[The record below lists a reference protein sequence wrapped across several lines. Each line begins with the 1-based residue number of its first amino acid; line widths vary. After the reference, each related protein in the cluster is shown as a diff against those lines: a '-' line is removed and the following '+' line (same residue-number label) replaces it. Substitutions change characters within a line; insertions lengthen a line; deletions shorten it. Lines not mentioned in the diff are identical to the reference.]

1 MKKKIVI
8 NVPMHNEKA
17 RSKAMSIAVNVPV
30 AAVSIDEN
38 DQLVV
43 TGEGVDSVCLAKS
56 LRKKFCFADIVS
68 VQDVNPGNSSGPSTP
83 DSSPPRPTQAQ
94 YCPPVYYERVVYDPS
109 PPNCTIL

>member
-30 AAVSIDEN
+30 EAVSIGEN

-43 TGEGVDSVCLAKS
+43 TGERVDSVCLAKS

-68 VQDVNPGNSSGPSTP
+68 IEDVKPANSSGSSSPN
-83 DSSPPRPTQAQ
+83 SSPPRPTPAQ
-94 YCPPVYYERVVYDPS
+94 YCPTVYYERVVYDAS